1 MINPAQYQILSH
13 LQHQRMKINIK
24 FALIIFFTLN
34 ALVSNFAQVESE
46 KPKKMIFSEVK
57 INRGFVFFFDVFAND
72 YDNYLGDLPRYFDEQ
87 AKVETYFSELGIN
100 KINFLNIQRNNF
112 IQAQLG
118 FKLLKKENKY
128 YDRLFLKLGISYHTN
143 LVDVVGR
150 GKFAKFESNPIF
162 QNPSTYTIYDSIIR
176 KQASI
181 YHQTRSIYFQP
192 VIETYTNPKNQIQF
206 YTGFSL
212 GGGVSIANRLNL
224 IYRDEIQTNSRTFVN
239 NILVNELNTSQN
251 VRFEFEELNA
261 NVGTQ
266 YTLMTYIP
274 LGINFRFGV
283 DNRHTKRMH
292 AGFEMRPTLMLH
304 YSKNTAWIS
313 RNLNFINLHCAYLIN

>member
-1 MINPAQYQILSH
+1 MSNSKQYKIH
-13 LQHQRMKINIK
+13 DYLQHQRMNINIK
-24 FALIIFFTLN
+24 FGLIIFFTLN
-34 ALVSNFAQVESE
+34 AFVSNFAQVASE
-46 KPKKMIFSEVK
+46 KTKKIVFSEVK
-57 INRGFVFFFDVFAND
+57 INRGFVFFFDAFAND

-87 AKVETYFSELGIN
+87 AKVQAYFSELGIN
-100 KINFLNIQRNNF
+100 DINFLNIQRNNF

-128 YDRLFLKLGISYHTN
+128 NDRLFLKLGISYHTN

-150 GKFAKFESNPIF
+150 GKFAMFESNPIF
-162 QNPSTYTIYDSIIR
+162 QNPSTYTIYDSIVR
-176 KQASI
+176 QQASI
-181 YHQTRSIYFQP
+181 NHQTRNIYFQP

-239 NILVNELNTSQN
+239 NVLVNELNTSQT
-251 VRFEFEELNA
+251 VRFEDEDNG

-266 YTLMTYIP
+266 YTLMAYMP
-274 LGINFRFGV
+274 FGINFRFGF
-283 DNRHTKRMH
+283 DNEVTKRMH
-292 AGFEMRPTLMLH
+292 AGLEMRPTLMMH
-304 YSKNTAWIS
+304 YSKNTAWMF
-313 RNLNFINLHCAYLIN
+313 RNLNFINLHFAYLIR